1 MSSSI
6 DLIPDSEH
14 KHNFHTHTFRCKH
27 ARGDV
32 ADYCEEALALGMET
46 LGFSDHSALPD
57 DRWLSA
63 RMEYADLDDYVRA
76 MDRARVDYPSLNIV
90 KGMECEYVP
99 EFRSFYTD
107 ELLEEKGFDY
117 LVGAAHFFPYRGEW
131 VGTYGGTRNAAS
143 LRAYAD
149 YVIDMMAT
157 GLFDFIAHPDLFGN
171 CYAVWDRDTAACS
184 RDILHAAREY
194 AVGMEINALGMRK
207 QARKSPG
214 NPFPLYP
221 WKPFWELAAECDAP
235 VIVNSDAHRPEDLQ
249 GLAGKAHTLR
259 IELGL
264 REMDIDGLR
273 ARGTQDQVA

>member
-1 MSSSI
+1 M
-6 DLIPDSEH
+6 
-14 KHNFHTHTFRCKH
+14 
-27 ARGDV
+27 

-63 RMEYADLDDYVRA
+63 RMEYGGLDDYVQA
-76 MDRARVDYPSLNIV
+76 MDRARIDYPTLNVV

-99 EFRSFYTD
+99 EFRSFYQD
-107 ELLEEKGFDY
+107 ELLGEKGFDY

-131 VGTYGGTRNAAS
+131 AGTYGGTRDAAS

-171 CYAVWDRDTAACS
+171 CYAAWDRDTDACS
-184 RDILHAAREY
+184 RDILNAARECD
-194 AVGMEINALGMRK
+194 VGMEINALGMRK
-207 QARKSPG
+207 QARKSPD

-221 WKPFWELAAECDAP
+221 WRPFWELAAECDAP

-259 IELGL
+259 VELGL

-273 ARGTQDQVA
+273 ARGSRHHAA

>member
-1 MSSSI
+1 M
-6 DLIPDSEH
+6 IPDSEH

-32 ADYCEEALALGMET
+32 ADYCEVARALGMET

-221 WKPFWELAAECDAP
+221 WRPFWELAAECDAP